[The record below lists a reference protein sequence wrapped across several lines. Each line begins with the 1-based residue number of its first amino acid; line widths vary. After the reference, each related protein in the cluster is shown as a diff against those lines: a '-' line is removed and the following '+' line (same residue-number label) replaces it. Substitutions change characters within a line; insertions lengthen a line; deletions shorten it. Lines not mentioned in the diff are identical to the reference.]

1 MRGCRL
7 RFEFRV
13 ELSSEKPWMIFDF
26 YYLNEIF
33 LRIQA
38 AYDHSCLYEIIPVE
52 IIEFISVTMAF
63 TYPGALISL
72 TGSRVR
78 HKDAGISAKTH
89 CPALI
94 LSFLVRHYMYYRM
107 SGFLIELSAVS
118 LIESCHMPCKFNN
131 RALHPEA
138 YSEKWYF
145 MLPRILNCSYFP
157 LNTPVAESSRDN
169 DTVYI

>member
-1 MRGCRL
+1 MQRPR
-7 RFEFRV
+7 
-13 ELSSEKPWMIFDF
+13 SIIDF

-78 HKDAGISAKTH
+78 HKDAGICTKTH

-118 LIESCHMPCKFNN
+118 LIESCHMPCKFND
-131 RALHPEA
+131 RALHTET
-138 YSEKWYF
+138 YSEKRYF

-157 LNTPVAESSRDN
+157 LNTPVAESSLN
-169 DTVYI
+169 NSNLH